1 MSLLIVFRAGI
12 FAKDNKIK
20 QKEITI
26 GIGNDESLHL
36 TKDRYVY
43 YLFLLLQKCGILLDG
58 LLVRIVVFVDLVVI
72 AFSTW
77 PLL

>member
-36 TKDRYVY
+36 TKDRYVH
-43 YLFLLLQKCGILLDG
+43 LFLLLQKCGILLDG

>member
-36 TKDRYVY
+36 TKDRYVH
-43 YLFLLLQKCGILLDG
+43 LFLLLQKCVILLDG
-58 LLVRIVVFVDLVVI
+58 LLVRIVVFVDLGVI

>member
-36 TKDRYVY
+36 TKNRYV
-43 YLFLLLQKCGILLDG
+43 YLFLLLQKCVILLDG
-58 LLVRIVVFVDLVVI
+58 LLVRIVVFVDLGVI